1 MQNYQTKTR
10 PNNLNYRVSNS
21 LSKANLKKQ
30 LITESVI
37 SENESNSISYNEFI
51 NICHKIEVNKREE
64 YLKSLIDIFKS
75 NDKDN
80 DGILDEIQF
89 IEFVKELNIFDE
101 NNLDNAINELL
112 NLIDPYGFKKF
123 IFTDCVEFFLSY
135 NINNKNVIDIIN
147 EKKGKC

>member
-1 MQNYQTKTR
+1 M
-10 PNNLNYRVSNS
+10 
-21 LSKANLKKQ
+21 
-30 LITESVI
+30 
-37 SENESNSISYNEFI
+37 
-51 NICHKIEVNKREE
+51 
-64 YLKSLIDIFKS
+64 
-75 NDKDN
+75 
-80 DGILDEIQF
+80 DEIQF
-89 IEFVKELNIFDE
+89 IDFVKELNIFDE